1 MSEHEIILPK
11 PVYHSKRDLLRK
23 MPYIKTEKNYNISEI
38 SKNTNLLPLKKK
50 YANLSKKNL
59 TYQNFLEYNYD
70 LNNITENKI
79 RMPDHLKI
87 KKKYELLIDS
97 DYSSFTSKNSNKNN
111 KKISNFLITGLN
123 TPNNKYKKY
132 NQIYPGKQNSFENSE
147 IKTKASSNKHTKSF
161 VINYNYSNKKNYF
174 FSSSLS
180 KSFIH
185 FHGRI
190 DQFTKNE
197 NKDEGLKAFIQKS
210 RIILKEKI
218 IQKELESKLNYQSDI
233 YVEKINDL
241 NKKDFT
247 FRRNYYLLNIYDDIY
262 VHYLRYLKQQLAEES
277 IKYNKSK
284 KQKIMLENEVTNILK
299 KIEKNK
305 AISKS
310 AKINNEKEKTNYLL
324 SNEVVIG
331 SDKKF
336 YQNGKQTE
344 QDDLSLFTKLSIS
357 KLNDENKR
365 LGYMGSENALL
376 SKKNTYNRKLIEK
389 FLDTLL
395 RPNDWFD
402 KKVMAELAQKLPFKL
417 EEILYLIDEVTKIAE
432 KENSLI
438 KIRSPCKI
446 FGNIYGVYTDLMRYF
461 ESYGNPSDNIQNGD
475 INVMQY
481 IFLGDFCDRGN
492 QSLEVILLLFAL
504 KVKYPDFIYLIRGHH
519 EDKAINEFYGLGK
532 ECTEKLK
539 EDIKNE
545 ESVFNKINQVFD
557 LLPFGVLVDNT
568 ILCIHGGIGA
578 SIKSLDDISNIPRP
592 TKIYQN
598 PESYAQMN
606 ILDLLYSEYDN
617 EEDDESY
624 SVNTLRDKNQKGFI
638 VNYGKKRLDE
648 FMQGNNINLIIAA
661 HKFVKEGFC
670 TYCDDKLLNL
680 FSCTNYMDKNNNVG
694 AMIIIG
700 KKAKNKNANIMP
712 KLLGVNE
719 NKNKNSQFR
728 KDKSP
733 SPLKIK

>member
-233 YVEKINDL
+233 HVEKINDL
-241 NKKDFT
+241 NKKDLT

-262 VHYLRYLKQQLAEES
+262 VHYLRYLKQKLAEES

-305 AISKS
+305 NKLTYFRSIEKFFKYTKEGLQSLSEKENPKEI
-310 AKINNEKEKTNYLL
+310 KINNKKPKQAVEEKQLKEYKQNFNKLVGMKLLSLRNRKTPESNDNKKLNSFSRYNSFKNSIKKPEPILVLNNLNDDNTERNNIKRNKAMSIKRKSVKKASVSVFKGQYDYIFTNYENKILQNLEITDNQRKKIWEEKKNLEEAKNISNQEKNYIDEIIIQKENILYNLKKDNKLL
-324 SNEVVIG
+324 
-331 SDKKF
+331 
-336 YQNGKQTE
+336 KQ
-344 QDDLSLFTKLSIS
+344 
-357 KLNDENKR
+357 KLNS
-365 LGYMGSENALL
+365 YSETTYQKELSQNILEQKIL
-376 SKKNTYNRKLIEK
+376 FMISNIEPKLNIPEIVKIKNLYSMLKLNPQDFLERFRTTKIMFLIKIIELIIFYLISKKNE
-389 FLDTLL
+389 
-395 RPNDWFD
+395 
-402 KKVMAELAQKLPFKL
+402 
-417 EEILYLIDEVTKIAE
+417 YLSE
-432 KENSLI
+432 
-438 KIRSPCKI
+438 P
-446 FGNIYGVYTDLMRYF
+446 
-461 ESYGNPSDNIQNGD
+461 
-475 INVMQY
+475 
-481 IFLGDFCDRGN
+481 
-492 QSLEVILLLFAL
+492 
-504 KVKYPDFIYLIRGHH
+504 
-519 EDKAINEFYGLGK
+519 
-532 ECTEKLK
+532 KLK
-539 EDIKNE
+539 ETLKDFLYALENEKKIRMNNLNKKMIKE
-545 ESVFNKINQVFD
+545 QMEKRKIKAYDKATRVRFLAYRKFD
-557 LLPFGVLVDNT
+557 LNNFKIKKN
-568 ILCIHGGIGA
+568 
-578 SIKSLDDISNIPRP
+578 KSL
-592 TKIYQN
+592 
-598 PESYAQMN
+598 
-606 ILDLLYSEYDN
+606 
-617 EEDDESY
+617 
-624 SVNTLRDKNQKGFI
+624 
-638 VNYGKKRLDE
+638 
-648 FMQGNNINLIIAA
+648 
-661 HKFVKEGFC
+661 
-670 TYCDDKLLNL
+670 
-680 FSCTNYMDKNNNVG
+680 
-694 AMIIIG
+694 
-700 KKAKNKNANIMP
+700 
-712 KLLGVNE
+712 
-719 NKNKNSQFR
+719 
-728 KDKSP
+728 KDKYKSKTMNDNQYDEWI
-733 SPLKIK
+733 LYN

>member
-161 VINYNYSNKKNYF
+161 VINYNYSNKKDYF

-305 AISKS
+305 NKLTYFRSIEKFFKYTKEGLQSLSEKENPKEI
-310 AKINNEKEKTNYLL
+310 KINNKKPKQAVEEKQLKEYKQNFNKLVGMKLLSLRNRKTPESNDNKKLNSFSRYNSFKNSIKKPEPILVLNNLNDDNTERNNIKRNKAMSVKRKSVKKASVSVFKRQYDYIFTNYENKILQNLEITDNQRKKIWEEKKNLEEAKNISNQEKNYIDEIIIQKENILYNLKKDNKLL
-324 SNEVVIG
+324 
-331 SDKKF
+331 
-336 YQNGKQTE
+336 KQ
-344 QDDLSLFTKLSIS
+344 
-357 KLNDENKR
+357 KLNS
-365 LGYMGSENALL
+365 YSETTYQKELSQNILEQKIL
-376 SKKNTYNRKLIEK
+376 FMISNIEPKLNIPEIVKIKNLYSMLKLNPQDFLERFRTTKIMFLIKIIELIIFYLISKKNE
-389 FLDTLL
+389 
-395 RPNDWFD
+395 
-402 KKVMAELAQKLPFKL
+402 
-417 EEILYLIDEVTKIAE
+417 YLSE
-432 KENSLI
+432 
-438 KIRSPCKI
+438 P
-446 FGNIYGVYTDLMRYF
+446 
-461 ESYGNPSDNIQNGD
+461 
-475 INVMQY
+475 
-481 IFLGDFCDRGN
+481 
-492 QSLEVILLLFAL
+492 
-504 KVKYPDFIYLIRGHH
+504 
-519 EDKAINEFYGLGK
+519 
-532 ECTEKLK
+532 KLK
-539 EDIKNE
+539 ETFKDFLYALENEKKIRMNNLNKKMIKE
-545 ESVFNKINQVFD
+545 QMEKRKIKAYDKATRVRFLAYRKFD
-557 LLPFGVLVDNT
+557 LNNFKIKKN
-568 ILCIHGGIGA
+568 
-578 SIKSLDDISNIPRP
+578 KSL
-592 TKIYQN
+592 
-598 PESYAQMN
+598 
-606 ILDLLYSEYDN
+606 
-617 EEDDESY
+617 
-624 SVNTLRDKNQKGFI
+624 
-638 VNYGKKRLDE
+638 
-648 FMQGNNINLIIAA
+648 
-661 HKFVKEGFC
+661 
-670 TYCDDKLLNL
+670 
-680 FSCTNYMDKNNNVG
+680 
-694 AMIIIG
+694 
-700 KKAKNKNANIMP
+700 
-712 KLLGVNE
+712 
-719 NKNKNSQFR
+719 
-728 KDKSP
+728 KDKYKSKTMNDNQYDEWI
-733 SPLKIK
+733 LYN

>member
-161 VINYNYSNKKNYF
+161 VINYNYSNKKDYF

-305 AISKS
+305 NKLTYFRSIEKFFKYTKEGLQSLSEKENPKEI
-310 AKINNEKEKTNYLL
+310 KINNKKPKQAVEEKQLKEYKQNFNKLVGMKLLSLRNRKTPESNDNKKLNSFSRYNSFKNSIKKPEPILVLNNLNDDNTERNNIKRNKAMPVKRKSVKKASVSVFKRQYDYIFTNYENKILQNLEITDNQRKKIREEKKNLEEAKNISNQEKNYIDEIIIQKENILYNLKKDNKLL
-324 SNEVVIG
+324 
-331 SDKKF
+331 
-336 YQNGKQTE
+336 KQ
-344 QDDLSLFTKLSIS
+344 
-357 KLNDENKR
+357 KLNS
-365 LGYMGSENALL
+365 YSETTYQKELSQNILEQKIL
-376 SKKNTYNRKLIEK
+376 FMISNIEPKLNIPEIVKIKNLYSMLKLNPQDFLERFRTTKIMFLIKIIELIIFYLISKKNE
-389 FLDTLL
+389 
-395 RPNDWFD
+395 
-402 KKVMAELAQKLPFKL
+402 
-417 EEILYLIDEVTKIAE
+417 YLSE
-432 KENSLI
+432 
-438 KIRSPCKI
+438 P
-446 FGNIYGVYTDLMRYF
+446 
-461 ESYGNPSDNIQNGD
+461 
-475 INVMQY
+475 
-481 IFLGDFCDRGN
+481 
-492 QSLEVILLLFAL
+492 
-504 KVKYPDFIYLIRGHH
+504 
-519 EDKAINEFYGLGK
+519 
-532 ECTEKLK
+532 KLK
-539 EDIKNE
+539 ETLKDFLYALENEKKIRMNNLNKKMIKE
-545 ESVFNKINQVFD
+545 QMEKRKIKAYDKATRVRFLAYRKFD
-557 LLPFGVLVDNT
+557 LNNFKIKKN
-568 ILCIHGGIGA
+568 
-578 SIKSLDDISNIPRP
+578 KSL
-592 TKIYQN
+592 
-598 PESYAQMN
+598 
-606 ILDLLYSEYDN
+606 
-617 EEDDESY
+617 
-624 SVNTLRDKNQKGFI
+624 
-638 VNYGKKRLDE
+638 
-648 FMQGNNINLIIAA
+648 
-661 HKFVKEGFC
+661 
-670 TYCDDKLLNL
+670 
-680 FSCTNYMDKNNNVG
+680 
-694 AMIIIG
+694 
-700 KKAKNKNANIMP
+700 
-712 KLLGVNE
+712 
-719 NKNKNSQFR
+719 
-728 KDKSP
+728 KDKYKSKTMNDNQYDEWI
-733 SPLKIK
+733 LYN

>member
-161 VINYNYSNKKNYF
+161 VINYNYSNKKDYF

-241 NKKDFT
+241 NKKNFT

-262 VHYLRYLKQQLAEES
+262 VHYLRYLKQKLAEES

-284 KQKIMLENEVTNILK
+284 KQKIMLENEVTSILK

-305 AISKS
+305 NKLTYFRSIEKFFKYTKEGLQSLSEKENQKEL
-310 AKINNEKEKTNYLL
+310 KINNKKPKQAVEEKQLKENQKNFNKLVGMKLLSLRNRKTPESNDNKKLNSFSRYNSFKNSIKKPEPILVLNNLNDDNTERNNIKRNKAMSVKRKSVKKASVSVFKRQYDYIFTNYENKILQNLEITDNQRKKIWEEKKNLEEAKNISNQEKNYIDEIIIQKENILYNLKKDNKLL
-324 SNEVVIG
+324 
-331 SDKKF
+331 
-336 YQNGKQTE
+336 KQ
-344 QDDLSLFTKLSIS
+344 
-357 KLNDENKR
+357 KLNS
-365 LGYMGSENALL
+365 YSETTYQKELSQNILEQKIL
-376 SKKNTYNRKLIEK
+376 FMISNIEPKLNIPEIVKIKNLYSMLKLNPQDFLERFRTTKIMFLIKIIELIIFYLISKKNE
-389 FLDTLL
+389 
-395 RPNDWFD
+395 
-402 KKVMAELAQKLPFKL
+402 
-417 EEILYLIDEVTKIAE
+417 YLSE
-432 KENSLI
+432 
-438 KIRSPCKI
+438 P
-446 FGNIYGVYTDLMRYF
+446 
-461 ESYGNPSDNIQNGD
+461 
-475 INVMQY
+475 
-481 IFLGDFCDRGN
+481 
-492 QSLEVILLLFAL
+492 
-504 KVKYPDFIYLIRGHH
+504 
-519 EDKAINEFYGLGK
+519 
-532 ECTEKLK
+532 KLK
-539 EDIKNE
+539 ETLKDFLYALENEKKIRMNNLNKKMIKE
-545 ESVFNKINQVFD
+545 QMAKRKIKAYDKATRVRFLAYRKFD
-557 LLPFGVLVDNT
+557 LNNFKIKKN
-568 ILCIHGGIGA
+568 
-578 SIKSLDDISNIPRP
+578 KSL
-592 TKIYQN
+592 
-598 PESYAQMN
+598 
-606 ILDLLYSEYDN
+606 
-617 EEDDESY
+617 
-624 SVNTLRDKNQKGFI
+624 
-638 VNYGKKRLDE
+638 
-648 FMQGNNINLIIAA
+648 
-661 HKFVKEGFC
+661 
-670 TYCDDKLLNL
+670 
-680 FSCTNYMDKNNNVG
+680 
-694 AMIIIG
+694 
-700 KKAKNKNANIMP
+700 
-712 KLLGVNE
+712 
-719 NKNKNSQFR
+719 
-728 KDKSP
+728 KDKYKSKTMNDNQYDEWI
-733 SPLKIK
+733 LYN

>member
-161 VINYNYSNKKNYF
+161 VINYNYSNKKDYF

-284 KQKIMLENEVTNILK
+284 KQKIILENEVTNILK

-305 AISKS
+305 NKLTYFRSIEKFFKYTKEGLQSLSEKENPKEI
-310 AKINNEKEKTNYLL
+310 KINNKKPKQAVEEKQLKEYKQNFNKLVGMKLLSLRNRKTPESNDNKKLNSFSRYNSFKNSIKKPEPILVLNNLNDDNTERNNIKRNKAMSVKRKSVKKASVSVFKRQYDYIFTNYENKILQNLEITDNQRKKIWEEKKNLEEAKNISNQEKNYIEEIIIQKENILYNLKKDNKLL
-324 SNEVVIG
+324 
-331 SDKKF
+331 
-336 YQNGKQTE
+336 KQ
-344 QDDLSLFTKLSIS
+344 
-357 KLNDENKR
+357 KLNS
-365 LGYMGSENALL
+365 YSETTYQKELSQNILEQKIL
-376 SKKNTYNRKLIEK
+376 FMISNIEPKLNIPEIVKIKNLYSMLKLNPQDFLERFRTTKIMFLIKIIELIIFYLISKKNE
-389 FLDTLL
+389 
-395 RPNDWFD
+395 
-402 KKVMAELAQKLPFKL
+402 
-417 EEILYLIDEVTKIAE
+417 YLSE
-432 KENSLI
+432 
-438 KIRSPCKI
+438 P
-446 FGNIYGVYTDLMRYF
+446 
-461 ESYGNPSDNIQNGD
+461 
-475 INVMQY
+475 
-481 IFLGDFCDRGN
+481 
-492 QSLEVILLLFAL
+492 
-504 KVKYPDFIYLIRGHH
+504 
-519 EDKAINEFYGLGK
+519 
-532 ECTEKLK
+532 KLK
-539 EDIKNE
+539 ETLKDFLYALENEKKIRMNNLNKKMIKE
-545 ESVFNKINQVFD
+545 QMEKRKIKAYDKATRVRFLAYRKFD
-557 LLPFGVLVDNT
+557 LNNFKIKKN
-568 ILCIHGGIGA
+568 
-578 SIKSLDDISNIPRP
+578 KSL
-592 TKIYQN
+592 
-598 PESYAQMN
+598 
-606 ILDLLYSEYDN
+606 
-617 EEDDESY
+617 
-624 SVNTLRDKNQKGFI
+624 
-638 VNYGKKRLDE
+638 
-648 FMQGNNINLIIAA
+648 
-661 HKFVKEGFC
+661 
-670 TYCDDKLLNL
+670 
-680 FSCTNYMDKNNNVG
+680 
-694 AMIIIG
+694 
-700 KKAKNKNANIMP
+700 
-712 KLLGVNE
+712 
-719 NKNKNSQFR
+719 
-728 KDKSP
+728 KDKYKSKTMNDNQYDEWI
-733 SPLKIK
+733 LYN

>member
-161 VINYNYSNKKNYF
+161 VINYNYSNKKDYF

-305 AISKS
+305 NKLTYFRSIEKFFKYTKEGLQSLSEKENPKEI
-310 AKINNEKEKTNYLL
+310 KINNKKPKQAVEEKQLKEYKQNFNKLVGMKLLSLRNRKTPESNDNKKLNSFSRYNSFKNSIKKPEPILVLNNLNDDNTERNNIKRNKAMSVKRKSVKKASVSVFKRQYDYIFTNYENKILQNLEITDNQRKKIWEEKKNLEEAKNISNQEKNYIDEIIIQKENILYNLKKDNKLL
-324 SNEVVIG
+324 
-331 SDKKF
+331 
-336 YQNGKQTE
+336 KQ
-344 QDDLSLFTKLSIS
+344 
-357 KLNDENKR
+357 KLNS
-365 LGYMGSENALL
+365 YSETTYQKELSQNILEQKIL
-376 SKKNTYNRKLIEK
+376 FMISNIEPKLNIPEIVKIKNLYSMLKLNPQDFLERFRTTKIMFLIKIIELIIFYLISKKNE
-389 FLDTLL
+389 
-395 RPNDWFD
+395 
-402 KKVMAELAQKLPFKL
+402 
-417 EEILYLIDEVTKIAE
+417 YLSE
-432 KENSLI
+432 
-438 KIRSPCKI
+438 P
-446 FGNIYGVYTDLMRYF
+446 
-461 ESYGNPSDNIQNGD
+461 
-475 INVMQY
+475 
-481 IFLGDFCDRGN
+481 
-492 QSLEVILLLFAL
+492 
-504 KVKYPDFIYLIRGHH
+504 
-519 EDKAINEFYGLGK
+519 
-532 ECTEKLK
+532 KLK
-539 EDIKNE
+539 ETLKDFLYALENEKKIRMNNLNKKMIKE
-545 ESVFNKINQVFD
+545 QMEKRKIKAYDKATRVRFLAYRKFD
-557 LLPFGVLVDNT
+557 LNNFKIKKN
-568 ILCIHGGIGA
+568 
-578 SIKSLDDISNIPRP
+578 KSL
-592 TKIYQN
+592 
-598 PESYAQMN
+598 
-606 ILDLLYSEYDN
+606 
-617 EEDDESY
+617 
-624 SVNTLRDKNQKGFI
+624 
-638 VNYGKKRLDE
+638 
-648 FMQGNNINLIIAA
+648 
-661 HKFVKEGFC
+661 
-670 TYCDDKLLNL
+670 
-680 FSCTNYMDKNNNVG
+680 
-694 AMIIIG
+694 
-700 KKAKNKNANIMP
+700 
-712 KLLGVNE
+712 
-719 NKNKNSQFR
+719 
-728 KDKSP
+728 KDKYKSKTMNDNQYDEWI
-733 SPLKIK
+733 LYN

>member
-161 VINYNYSNKKNYF
+161 VINYNYSNKKDYF

-262 VHYLRYLKQQLAEES
+262 VHYLRYLKQKLAEES

-284 KQKIMLENEVTNILK
+284 KQKIMLENEVTSILK

-305 AISKS
+305 NKLTYFRSIEKFFKYTKEGLQSLSEKENPKEI
-310 AKINNEKEKTNYLL
+310 KINNKKPKQAVEEKQLKENQKNFNKLVGMKLLSLRNKKTPESNDNKKLNSFSRYNSFKNSIKKPEPILVLNNLNDDNTERNNIKRNKAMSVKRKSVKKASVSVFKRQYDYIFTNYENKILQNLEITDNQRKKIWEEKKNLEEAKNISNQEKNYIDEIIIQKENILYNLKKDNKLL
-324 SNEVVIG
+324 
-331 SDKKF
+331 
-336 YQNGKQTE
+336 KQ
-344 QDDLSLFTKLSIS
+344 
-357 KLNDENKR
+357 KLNS
-365 LGYMGSENALL
+365 YSETTYQKELSQNILEQKIL
-376 SKKNTYNRKLIEK
+376 FMISNIEPKLNIPEIVKIKNLYSMLKLNPQDFLERFRTTKIMFLIKIIELIIFYLISKKNE
-389 FLDTLL
+389 
-395 RPNDWFD
+395 
-402 KKVMAELAQKLPFKL
+402 
-417 EEILYLIDEVTKIAE
+417 YLSE
-432 KENSLI
+432 
-438 KIRSPCKI
+438 P
-446 FGNIYGVYTDLMRYF
+446 
-461 ESYGNPSDNIQNGD
+461 
-475 INVMQY
+475 
-481 IFLGDFCDRGN
+481 
-492 QSLEVILLLFAL
+492 
-504 KVKYPDFIYLIRGHH
+504 
-519 EDKAINEFYGLGK
+519 
-532 ECTEKLK
+532 KLK
-539 EDIKNE
+539 ETFKDFLYALENEKKIRMNNLNKKMIKE
-545 ESVFNKINQVFD
+545 QMAKRKIKAYDKATRVRFLAYRKFD
-557 LLPFGVLVDNT
+557 LNNFKIKKN
-568 ILCIHGGIGA
+568 
-578 SIKSLDDISNIPRP
+578 KSL
-592 TKIYQN
+592 
-598 PESYAQMN
+598 
-606 ILDLLYSEYDN
+606 
-617 EEDDESY
+617 
-624 SVNTLRDKNQKGFI
+624 
-638 VNYGKKRLDE
+638 
-648 FMQGNNINLIIAA
+648 
-661 HKFVKEGFC
+661 
-670 TYCDDKLLNL
+670 
-680 FSCTNYMDKNNNVG
+680 
-694 AMIIIG
+694 
-700 KKAKNKNANIMP
+700 
-712 KLLGVNE
+712 
-719 NKNKNSQFR
+719 
-728 KDKSP
+728 KDKYKSKTMNDNQYDEWI
-733 SPLKIK
+733 LYN

>member
-161 VINYNYSNKKNYF
+161 VINYNYSNKKDYF

-262 VHYLRYLKQQLAEES
+262 VHYLRYLKQKLAEES

-284 KQKIMLENEVTNILK
+284 KQKIMLENEVTSILK

-305 AISKS
+305 NKLTYFRSIEKFFKYTKEGLQSLSEKENQKEL
-310 AKINNEKEKTNYLL
+310 KINNKKPKQAVEEKQLKENQKNFNKLVGMKLLSLRNKKTPESNDNKKLNSFSRYNSFKNSIKKPEPILVLNNLNDDNTERNNIKRNKAMSVKRKSVKKASVSVFKRQYDYIFTNYENKILQNLEITDNQRKKIWEEKKNLEEAKNISNQEKNYIDEIIIQKENILYNLKKDNKLL
-324 SNEVVIG
+324 
-331 SDKKF
+331 
-336 YQNGKQTE
+336 KQ
-344 QDDLSLFTKLSIS
+344 
-357 KLNDENKR
+357 KLNS
-365 LGYMGSENALL
+365 YSETTYQKELSQNILEQKIL
-376 SKKNTYNRKLIEK
+376 FMISNIEPKLNIPEIVKIKNLYSMLKLNPQDFLERFRTTKIMFLIKIIELIIFYLISKKNE
-389 FLDTLL
+389 
-395 RPNDWFD
+395 
-402 KKVMAELAQKLPFKL
+402 
-417 EEILYLIDEVTKIAE
+417 YLSE
-432 KENSLI
+432 
-438 KIRSPCKI
+438 P
-446 FGNIYGVYTDLMRYF
+446 
-461 ESYGNPSDNIQNGD
+461 
-475 INVMQY
+475 
-481 IFLGDFCDRGN
+481 
-492 QSLEVILLLFAL
+492 
-504 KVKYPDFIYLIRGHH
+504 
-519 EDKAINEFYGLGK
+519 
-532 ECTEKLK
+532 KLK
-539 EDIKNE
+539 ETLKDFLYALENEKKIRMNNLNKKMIKE
-545 ESVFNKINQVFD
+545 QMAKRKIKAYDKATRVRFLAYRKFD
-557 LLPFGVLVDNT
+557 LNNFKIKKN
-568 ILCIHGGIGA
+568 
-578 SIKSLDDISNIPRP
+578 KSL
-592 TKIYQN
+592 
-598 PESYAQMN
+598 
-606 ILDLLYSEYDN
+606 
-617 EEDDESY
+617 
-624 SVNTLRDKNQKGFI
+624 
-638 VNYGKKRLDE
+638 
-648 FMQGNNINLIIAA
+648 
-661 HKFVKEGFC
+661 
-670 TYCDDKLLNL
+670 
-680 FSCTNYMDKNNNVG
+680 
-694 AMIIIG
+694 
-700 KKAKNKNANIMP
+700 
-712 KLLGVNE
+712 
-719 NKNKNSQFR
+719 
-728 KDKSP
+728 KDKYKSKTMNDNQYDEWI
-733 SPLKIK
+733 LYN

>member
-161 VINYNYSNKKNYF
+161 VINYNYSNKKDYF

-305 AISKS
+305 NKLTYFRSIEKFFKYTKEGLQSLSEKENPKEI
-310 AKINNEKEKTNYLL
+310 KINNKKPKQAVEEKQLKEYKQNFNKLVGMKLLSLRNRKTPESNDNKKLNSFSRYNSFKNSIKKPEPILVLNNLNDDNTERNNIKRNKAMSVKRKSVKKASVSVFKRQYDYIFTNYENKILQNLEITDNQRKKKREEKKNLEEAKNISNQEKNYIDEIIIQKENILYNLKKDNKLL
-324 SNEVVIG
+324 
-331 SDKKF
+331 
-336 YQNGKQTE
+336 KQ
-344 QDDLSLFTKLSIS
+344 
-357 KLNDENKR
+357 KLNS
-365 LGYMGSENALL
+365 YSETTYQKELSQNILEQKIL
-376 SKKNTYNRKLIEK
+376 SMISNIEPKLNIPEIVKIKNLYSMLKLNPQDFLERFRTTKIMFLIKIIELIIFYLISKKNE
-389 FLDTLL
+389 
-395 RPNDWFD
+395 
-402 KKVMAELAQKLPFKL
+402 
-417 EEILYLIDEVTKIAE
+417 YLSE
-432 KENSLI
+432 
-438 KIRSPCKI
+438 P
-446 FGNIYGVYTDLMRYF
+446 
-461 ESYGNPSDNIQNGD
+461 
-475 INVMQY
+475 
-481 IFLGDFCDRGN
+481 
-492 QSLEVILLLFAL
+492 
-504 KVKYPDFIYLIRGHH
+504 
-519 EDKAINEFYGLGK
+519 
-532 ECTEKLK
+532 KLK
-539 EDIKNE
+539 ETLKDFLYALENEKKIRMNNLNKKMIKE
-545 ESVFNKINQVFD
+545 QMEKRKIKAYDKATRVRFLAYRKFD
-557 LLPFGVLVDNT
+557 LNNFKIKKN
-568 ILCIHGGIGA
+568 
-578 SIKSLDDISNIPRP
+578 KSL
-592 TKIYQN
+592 
-598 PESYAQMN
+598 
-606 ILDLLYSEYDN
+606 
-617 EEDDESY
+617 
-624 SVNTLRDKNQKGFI
+624 
-638 VNYGKKRLDE
+638 
-648 FMQGNNINLIIAA
+648 
-661 HKFVKEGFC
+661 
-670 TYCDDKLLNL
+670 
-680 FSCTNYMDKNNNVG
+680 
-694 AMIIIG
+694 
-700 KKAKNKNANIMP
+700 
-712 KLLGVNE
+712 
-719 NKNKNSQFR
+719 
-728 KDKSP
+728 KDKYKSETMNDNQYDEWI
-733 SPLKIK
+733 LYN

>member
-161 VINYNYSNKKNYF
+161 VINYNYSNKKDYF

-197 NKDEGLKAFIQKS
+197 NKDEGLKAFNQKS

-284 KQKIMLENEVTNILK
+284 KQKIMLENEVTSILK

-305 AISKS
+305 NKLTYFRSIEKFFKYTKEGLQSLSEKENQKEL
-310 AKINNEKEKTNYLL
+310 KINNKKPKQAVEEKQLKENQQNFNKLVGMKLLSLRNKKTPESNDNKKLNSFSRYNSFKNSIKKPEPILILNNLNDDKKERNNIKRNKAMSVKRKSVKKASVSVFKRQYDYIFTNYENKILQNLEITDNQRKKIWEEKKNLEEAKNISNQEKNYIDEIIIQKENILYNLKKDNKLL
-324 SNEVVIG
+324 
-331 SDKKF
+331 
-336 YQNGKQTE
+336 KQ
-344 QDDLSLFTKLSIS
+344 
-357 KLNDENKR
+357 KLNS
-365 LGYMGSENALL
+365 YSETTYQKELSQNILEQKIL
-376 SKKNTYNRKLIEK
+376 FMISNIEPKLNIPEIVKIKNLYSMLKLNPQDFLERFRTTKIMFLIKIIELIIFYLISKKNE
-389 FLDTLL
+389 
-395 RPNDWFD
+395 
-402 KKVMAELAQKLPFKL
+402 
-417 EEILYLIDEVTKIAE
+417 YLSE
-432 KENSLI
+432 
-438 KIRSPCKI
+438 P
-446 FGNIYGVYTDLMRYF
+446 
-461 ESYGNPSDNIQNGD
+461 
-475 INVMQY
+475 
-481 IFLGDFCDRGN
+481 
-492 QSLEVILLLFAL
+492 
-504 KVKYPDFIYLIRGHH
+504 
-519 EDKAINEFYGLGK
+519 
-532 ECTEKLK
+532 KLK
-539 EDIKNE
+539 ETLKDFLYALENEKKIRMNNLNKKMIKE
-545 ESVFNKINQVFD
+545 QMEKRKIKAYDKATRVRFLAYRKFD
-557 LLPFGVLVDNT
+557 LNNFKIKKN
-568 ILCIHGGIGA
+568 
-578 SIKSLDDISNIPRP
+578 KSL
-592 TKIYQN
+592 
-598 PESYAQMN
+598 
-606 ILDLLYSEYDN
+606 
-617 EEDDESY
+617 
-624 SVNTLRDKNQKGFI
+624 
-638 VNYGKKRLDE
+638 
-648 FMQGNNINLIIAA
+648 
-661 HKFVKEGFC
+661 
-670 TYCDDKLLNL
+670 
-680 FSCTNYMDKNNNVG
+680 
-694 AMIIIG
+694 
-700 KKAKNKNANIMP
+700 
-712 KLLGVNE
+712 
-719 NKNKNSQFR
+719 
-728 KDKSP
+728 KDKYKSKTMNDNQYDEWI
-733 SPLKIK
+733 LYN

>member
-305 AISKS
+305 NKLTYFRSIEKFFKYTKEGLQSLSEKENPKEI
-310 AKINNEKEKTNYLL
+310 KINNKKPKQAVEEKQLKEYKQNFNKLVGMKLLSLRNRKTPESNDNKKLNSFSRYNSFKNSIKKPEPILVLNNLNDDNTERNNIKRNKAMSVKRKSVKKASVSVFKRQYDYIFTNYENKILQNLEITDNQRKKIWEEKKNLEEAKNISNQEKNYIDEIIIQKENILYNLKKDNKLL
-324 SNEVVIG
+324 
-331 SDKKF
+331 
-336 YQNGKQTE
+336 KQ
-344 QDDLSLFTKLSIS
+344 
-357 KLNDENKR
+357 KLNS
-365 LGYMGSENALL
+365 YSETTYQKELSQNILEQKIL
-376 SKKNTYNRKLIEK
+376 FMISNIEPKLNIPEIVKIKNLYSMLKLNPQDFLERFRTTKIMFLIKIIELIIFYLISKKNE
-389 FLDTLL
+389 
-395 RPNDWFD
+395 
-402 KKVMAELAQKLPFKL
+402 
-417 EEILYLIDEVTKIAE
+417 YLSE
-432 KENSLI
+432 
-438 KIRSPCKI
+438 P
-446 FGNIYGVYTDLMRYF
+446 
-461 ESYGNPSDNIQNGD
+461 
-475 INVMQY
+475 
-481 IFLGDFCDRGN
+481 
-492 QSLEVILLLFAL
+492 
-504 KVKYPDFIYLIRGHH
+504 
-519 EDKAINEFYGLGK
+519 
-532 ECTEKLK
+532 KLK
-539 EDIKNE
+539 ETLKDFLYALENEKKIRMNNLNKKMIKE
-545 ESVFNKINQVFD
+545 QMEKRKIKAYDKATRVRFLAYRKFD
-557 LLPFGVLVDNT
+557 LNNFKIKKN
-568 ILCIHGGIGA
+568 
-578 SIKSLDDISNIPRP
+578 KSL
-592 TKIYQN
+592 
-598 PESYAQMN
+598 
-606 ILDLLYSEYDN
+606 
-617 EEDDESY
+617 
-624 SVNTLRDKNQKGFI
+624 
-638 VNYGKKRLDE
+638 
-648 FMQGNNINLIIAA
+648 
-661 HKFVKEGFC
+661 
-670 TYCDDKLLNL
+670 
-680 FSCTNYMDKNNNVG
+680 
-694 AMIIIG
+694 
-700 KKAKNKNANIMP
+700 
-712 KLLGVNE
+712 
-719 NKNKNSQFR
+719 
-728 KDKSP
+728 KDKYKSKTMNDNQYDEWI
-733 SPLKIK
+733 LYN

>member
-161 VINYNYSNKKNYF
+161 VINYNYSNKKDYF

-262 VHYLRYLKQQLAEES
+262 VHYLRYLKQKLAEES

-284 KQKIMLENEVTNILK
+284 KQKIMLENEVTSILK

-305 AISKS
+305 NKLTYFRSIEKFFKYTKEGLQSLSEKENQKEL
-310 AKINNEKEKTNYLL
+310 KINNKKPKQAVEEKQLKENQQNFNKLVGMKLLSLRNKKTPESNDNKKLNSFSRYNSFKNSIKKPEPILVLNNLNDDNTERNNIKRNKAMSVKRKSVKKASVSVFKRQYDYIFTNYENKILQNLEITDNQRKKIWEEKKNLEEAKNISNQEKNYIDEIIIQKENILYNLKKDNKLL
-324 SNEVVIG
+324 
-331 SDKKF
+331 
-336 YQNGKQTE
+336 KQ
-344 QDDLSLFTKLSIS
+344 
-357 KLNDENKR
+357 KLNS
-365 LGYMGSENALL
+365 YSETTYQKELSQNILEQKIL
-376 SKKNTYNRKLIEK
+376 FMISNIEPKLNIPEIVKIKNLYSMLKLNPQDFLERFRTTKIMFLIKIIELIIFYLISKKNEYLSEPTLKETLKDFLYALENEKKIRMNNLNKKMIKEQMEKRKIKAYDKATRVRFLAYRK
-389 FLDTLL
+389 FDLNNFKIKKNKSLKDKYKSKTM
-395 RPNDWFD
+395 NDNQYDEW
-402 KKVMAELAQKLPFKL
+402 
-417 EEILYLIDEVTKIAE
+417 ILY
-432 KENSLI
+432 N
-438 KIRSPCKI
+438 
-446 FGNIYGVYTDLMRYF
+446 
-461 ESYGNPSDNIQNGD
+461 
-475 INVMQY
+475 
-481 IFLGDFCDRGN
+481 
-492 QSLEVILLLFAL
+492 
-504 KVKYPDFIYLIRGHH
+504 
-519 EDKAINEFYGLGK
+519 
-532 ECTEKLK
+532 
-539 EDIKNE
+539 
-545 ESVFNKINQVFD
+545 
-557 LLPFGVLVDNT
+557 
-568 ILCIHGGIGA
+568 
-578 SIKSLDDISNIPRP
+578 
-592 TKIYQN
+592 
-598 PESYAQMN
+598 
-606 ILDLLYSEYDN
+606 
-617 EEDDESY
+617 
-624 SVNTLRDKNQKGFI
+624 
-638 VNYGKKRLDE
+638 
-648 FMQGNNINLIIAA
+648 
-661 HKFVKEGFC
+661 
-670 TYCDDKLLNL
+670 
-680 FSCTNYMDKNNNVG
+680 
-694 AMIIIG
+694 
-700 KKAKNKNANIMP
+700 
-712 KLLGVNE
+712 
-719 NKNKNSQFR
+719 
-728 KDKSP
+728 
-733 SPLKIK
+733 

>member
-87 KKKYELLIDS
+87 KKK
-97 DYSSFTSKNSNKNN
+97 
-111 KKISNFLITGLN
+111 ISNFLITGLN

-161 VINYNYSNKKNYF
+161 VINYNYSNKKDYF

-305 AISKS
+305 NKLTYFRSIEKFFKYTKEGLQSLSEKENPKEI
-310 AKINNEKEKTNYLL
+310 KINNKKPKQAVEEKQLKEYKQNFNKLVGMKLLSLRIRKTPESNDNKKLNSFSRYNSFKNSIKKPEPILILNNLNDDKTERNNIKRNKAMSIKRKSVKKASVSVFKRQYDYIFTNYENKILQNLEITDNQRKKIWEEKKNLEEAKNL
-324 SNEVVIG
+324 SNQEKNYI
-331 SDKKF
+331 DEIIIQKENILYNLKKD
-336 YQNGKQTE
+336 NKLLKQ
-344 QDDLSLFTKLSIS
+344 
-357 KLNDENKR
+357 KLNS
-365 LGYMGSENALL
+365 YSETTYQKELSQNILEQKIL
-376 SKKNTYNRKLIEK
+376 FMISNIEPKLNIPEIVKIKNLYSMLKLNPQDFLERFRTTKIMFLIKIIELIIFYLISKKNE
-389 FLDTLL
+389 
-395 RPNDWFD
+395 
-402 KKVMAELAQKLPFKL
+402 
-417 EEILYLIDEVTKIAE
+417 YLSE
-432 KENSLI
+432 
-438 KIRSPCKI
+438 P
-446 FGNIYGVYTDLMRYF
+446 
-461 ESYGNPSDNIQNGD
+461 
-475 INVMQY
+475 
-481 IFLGDFCDRGN
+481 
-492 QSLEVILLLFAL
+492 
-504 KVKYPDFIYLIRGHH
+504 
-519 EDKAINEFYGLGK
+519 
-532 ECTEKLK
+532 KLK
-539 EDIKNE
+539 ETLKDFLYALENEKKIRLNNLNKKMIKE
-545 ESVFNKINQVFD
+545 QMEKRKIKAYDKATRVRFLAYRKFD
-557 LLPFGVLVDNT
+557 LNNFKIKKN
-568 ILCIHGGIGA
+568 
-578 SIKSLDDISNIPRP
+578 KSL
-592 TKIYQN
+592 
-598 PESYAQMN
+598 
-606 ILDLLYSEYDN
+606 
-617 EEDDESY
+617 
-624 SVNTLRDKNQKGFI
+624 
-638 VNYGKKRLDE
+638 
-648 FMQGNNINLIIAA
+648 
-661 HKFVKEGFC
+661 
-670 TYCDDKLLNL
+670 
-680 FSCTNYMDKNNNVG
+680 
-694 AMIIIG
+694 
-700 KKAKNKNANIMP
+700 
-712 KLLGVNE
+712 
-719 NKNKNSQFR
+719 
-728 KDKSP
+728 KDKYKSKTMNDNQYDEWI
-733 SPLKIK
+733 LYN

>member
-161 VINYNYSNKKNYF
+161 VINYNYSNKKDYF

-305 AISKS
+305 NKLTYFRSIEKFFKYTKEGLQSLSEKENPKEI
-310 AKINNEKEKTNYLL
+310 KINNKKPKQAVEEKQLKENQQNFNKLVGMKLLSLRNKKTPESNDNKKLNSFSRYNSFKNSIKKPEPILVLNNLNDDNTERNNIKRNKAMSVKRKSVKKASVSVFKRQYDYIFTNYENKILQNLEITDNQRKKIWEEKKNLEEAKNISNQEKNYIDEIIIQKENILYNLKKDNKLL
-324 SNEVVIG
+324 
-331 SDKKF
+331 
-336 YQNGKQTE
+336 KQ
-344 QDDLSLFTKLSIS
+344 
-357 KLNDENKR
+357 KLNS
-365 LGYMGSENALL
+365 YSETTYQKELSQNILEQKIL
-376 SKKNTYNRKLIEK
+376 FMISNIEPKLNIPEIVKIKNLYSMLKLNPQDFLERFRTTKIMFLIKIIELIVFYLISKKNE
-389 FLDTLL
+389 
-395 RPNDWFD
+395 
-402 KKVMAELAQKLPFKL
+402 
-417 EEILYLIDEVTKIAE
+417 YLSE
-432 KENSLI
+432 
-438 KIRSPCKI
+438 P
-446 FGNIYGVYTDLMRYF
+446 
-461 ESYGNPSDNIQNGD
+461 
-475 INVMQY
+475 
-481 IFLGDFCDRGN
+481 
-492 QSLEVILLLFAL
+492 
-504 KVKYPDFIYLIRGHH
+504 
-519 EDKAINEFYGLGK
+519 
-532 ECTEKLK
+532 KLK
-539 EDIKNE
+539 ETLKDFLYALENEKKIRMNNLNKKMIKE
-545 ESVFNKINQVFD
+545 QMEKRKIKAYDKATRVRFLAYRKFD
-557 LLPFGVLVDNT
+557 LNNFKIKKN
-568 ILCIHGGIGA
+568 
-578 SIKSLDDISNIPRP
+578 KSL
-592 TKIYQN
+592 
-598 PESYAQMN
+598 
-606 ILDLLYSEYDN
+606 
-617 EEDDESY
+617 
-624 SVNTLRDKNQKGFI
+624 
-638 VNYGKKRLDE
+638 
-648 FMQGNNINLIIAA
+648 
-661 HKFVKEGFC
+661 
-670 TYCDDKLLNL
+670 
-680 FSCTNYMDKNNNVG
+680 
-694 AMIIIG
+694 
-700 KKAKNKNANIMP
+700 
-712 KLLGVNE
+712 
-719 NKNKNSQFR
+719 
-728 KDKSP
+728 KDKYKSKTMNDNQYDEWI
-733 SPLKIK
+733 LYN

>member
-161 VINYNYSNKKNYF
+161 VINYNYSNKKDYF

-241 NKKDFT
+241 NKKDLT

-262 VHYLRYLKQQLAEES
+262 VHYLRYLKQKLAEES

-284 KQKIMLENEVTNILK
+284 KQKIMLENEVTSILK

-305 AISKS
+305 NKLTYFRSIEKFFKYTKEGLQSLSEKENPKEI
-310 AKINNEKEKTNYLL
+310 KINNKKPKQAVEEKQLKENQKNFNKLVGMKLLSLRNKKTPESNDNKKLNSFSRYNSFKNSIKKPEPILVLNNLNDDNTERNNIKRNKAMSVKRKSVKKASVSVFKRQYDYIFTNYENKILQNLEITDNQRKKIWEEKKNLEEAKNISNQEKNYIDEIIIQKENILYNLKKDNKLL
-324 SNEVVIG
+324 
-331 SDKKF
+331 
-336 YQNGKQTE
+336 KQ
-344 QDDLSLFTKLSIS
+344 
-357 KLNDENKR
+357 KLNS
-365 LGYMGSENALL
+365 YSETTYQKELSQNILEQKIL
-376 SKKNTYNRKLIEK
+376 FMISNIEPKLNIPEIVKIKNLYSMLKLNPQDFLERFRTTKIMFLIKIIELIIFYLISKKNE
-389 FLDTLL
+389 
-395 RPNDWFD
+395 
-402 KKVMAELAQKLPFKL
+402 
-417 EEILYLIDEVTKIAE
+417 YLSE
-432 KENSLI
+432 
-438 KIRSPCKI
+438 P
-446 FGNIYGVYTDLMRYF
+446 
-461 ESYGNPSDNIQNGD
+461 
-475 INVMQY
+475 
-481 IFLGDFCDRGN
+481 
-492 QSLEVILLLFAL
+492 
-504 KVKYPDFIYLIRGHH
+504 
-519 EDKAINEFYGLGK
+519 
-532 ECTEKLK
+532 KLK
-539 EDIKNE
+539 ETLKDFLYALENEKKIRMNNLNKKMIKE
-545 ESVFNKINQVFD
+545 QMAKRKIKAYDKATRVRFLAYRKFD
-557 LLPFGVLVDNT
+557 LNNFKIKKN
-568 ILCIHGGIGA
+568 
-578 SIKSLDDISNIPRP
+578 KSL
-592 TKIYQN
+592 
-598 PESYAQMN
+598 
-606 ILDLLYSEYDN
+606 
-617 EEDDESY
+617 
-624 SVNTLRDKNQKGFI
+624 
-638 VNYGKKRLDE
+638 
-648 FMQGNNINLIIAA
+648 
-661 HKFVKEGFC
+661 
-670 TYCDDKLLNL
+670 
-680 FSCTNYMDKNNNVG
+680 
-694 AMIIIG
+694 
-700 KKAKNKNANIMP
+700 
-712 KLLGVNE
+712 
-719 NKNKNSQFR
+719 
-728 KDKSP
+728 KDKYKSKTMNDNQYDEWI
-733 SPLKIK
+733 LYN

>member
-161 VINYNYSNKKNYF
+161 VINYNYSNKKDYF

-218 IQKELESKLNYQSDI
+218 IQKELENKLNYQSDI
-233 YVEKINDL
+233 HVEKINDL
-241 NKKDFT
+241 NKKDLT

-262 VHYLRYLKQQLAEES
+262 VHYLRYLKQKLADES

-284 KQKIMLENEVTNILK
+284 KQKIMLENEVTSILK

-305 AISKS
+305 NKLTYFRSIEKFFKYTKEGLQSLSEKENQKEL
-310 AKINNEKEKTNYLL
+310 KINNKKPKQAVEEKQLKENQQNFNKLVGMKLLSLRNKKTPESNDNKKLNSFSRYNSFKNSIKKPEPILILNNLNDDKTERNNIKRNKAMSVKRKSVKKASVSVFKRQYDYIFTNYENKILQNLEITDNQRKKIWEEKKNLEEAKNISNQEKNYIDEIIIQKENILYNLKKDNKLL
-324 SNEVVIG
+324 
-331 SDKKF
+331 
-336 YQNGKQTE
+336 KQ
-344 QDDLSLFTKLSIS
+344 
-357 KLNDENKR
+357 KLNS
-365 LGYMGSENALL
+365 YSETTYQKELSQNILEQKIL
-376 SKKNTYNRKLIEK
+376 FMISNIEPKLNIPEIVKIKNLYSMLKLNPQDFLERFRTTKIMFLIKIIELIIFYLISKKNE
-389 FLDTLL
+389 
-395 RPNDWFD
+395 
-402 KKVMAELAQKLPFKL
+402 
-417 EEILYLIDEVTKIAE
+417 YLSE
-432 KENSLI
+432 
-438 KIRSPCKI
+438 P
-446 FGNIYGVYTDLMRYF
+446 
-461 ESYGNPSDNIQNGD
+461 
-475 INVMQY
+475 
-481 IFLGDFCDRGN
+481 
-492 QSLEVILLLFAL
+492 
-504 KVKYPDFIYLIRGHH
+504 
-519 EDKAINEFYGLGK
+519 
-532 ECTEKLK
+532 KLK
-539 EDIKNE
+539 ETLKDFLYALENEKKIRMNNLNKKMIKE
-545 ESVFNKINQVFD
+545 QMEKRKIKAYDKATRVRFLAYRKFD
-557 LLPFGVLVDNT
+557 LNNFKIKKN
-568 ILCIHGGIGA
+568 
-578 SIKSLDDISNIPRP
+578 KSL
-592 TKIYQN
+592 
-598 PESYAQMN
+598 
-606 ILDLLYSEYDN
+606 
-617 EEDDESY
+617 
-624 SVNTLRDKNQKGFI
+624 
-638 VNYGKKRLDE
+638 
-648 FMQGNNINLIIAA
+648 
-661 HKFVKEGFC
+661 
-670 TYCDDKLLNL
+670 
-680 FSCTNYMDKNNNVG
+680 
-694 AMIIIG
+694 
-700 KKAKNKNANIMP
+700 
-712 KLLGVNE
+712 
-719 NKNKNSQFR
+719 
-728 KDKSP
+728 KDKYKSKTMNDNQYDEWI
-733 SPLKIK
+733 LYN

>member
-161 VINYNYSNKKNYF
+161 VINYNYSNKKDYF

-284 KQKIMLENEVTNILK
+284 KQKIILENEVTNILK

-305 AISKS
+305 NKLTYFRSIEKFFKYTKEGLQSLSEKENPKEI
-310 AKINNEKEKTNYLL
+310 KINNKKPKQAVEEKQLKEYKQNFNKLVGMKLLSLRNRKTPESNDNKKLNSFSRYNSFKNSIKKPEPILVLNNLNDDNTERNNIKRNKAMSVKRKSVKKASVSVFKRQYDYIFTNYENKILQNLEITDNQRKKIWEEKKNLEEAKNISNQEKNYIDEIIIQKENILYNLKKDNKLL
-324 SNEVVIG
+324 
-331 SDKKF
+331 
-336 YQNGKQTE
+336 KQ
-344 QDDLSLFTKLSIS
+344 
-357 KLNDENKR
+357 KLNS
-365 LGYMGSENALL
+365 YSETTYQKELSQNILEQKIL
-376 SKKNTYNRKLIEK
+376 FMISNIEPKLNIPEIVKIKNLYSMLKLNPQDFLERFRTTKIMFLIKIIELIIFYLISKKNE
-389 FLDTLL
+389 
-395 RPNDWFD
+395 
-402 KKVMAELAQKLPFKL
+402 
-417 EEILYLIDEVTKIAE
+417 YLSE
-432 KENSLI
+432 
-438 KIRSPCKI
+438 P
-446 FGNIYGVYTDLMRYF
+446 
-461 ESYGNPSDNIQNGD
+461 
-475 INVMQY
+475 
-481 IFLGDFCDRGN
+481 
-492 QSLEVILLLFAL
+492 
-504 KVKYPDFIYLIRGHH
+504 
-519 EDKAINEFYGLGK
+519 
-532 ECTEKLK
+532 KLK
-539 EDIKNE
+539 ETLKDFLYALENEKKIRMNNLNKKMIKE
-545 ESVFNKINQVFD
+545 QMEKRKIKAYDKATRVRFLAYRKFD
-557 LLPFGVLVDNT
+557 LNNFKIKKN
-568 ILCIHGGIGA
+568 
-578 SIKSLDDISNIPRP
+578 KSL
-592 TKIYQN
+592 
-598 PESYAQMN
+598 
-606 ILDLLYSEYDN
+606 
-617 EEDDESY
+617 
-624 SVNTLRDKNQKGFI
+624 
-638 VNYGKKRLDE
+638 
-648 FMQGNNINLIIAA
+648 
-661 HKFVKEGFC
+661 
-670 TYCDDKLLNL
+670 
-680 FSCTNYMDKNNNVG
+680 
-694 AMIIIG
+694 
-700 KKAKNKNANIMP
+700 
-712 KLLGVNE
+712 
-719 NKNKNSQFR
+719 
-728 KDKSP
+728 KDKYKSKTMNDNQYDEWI
-733 SPLKIK
+733 LYN

>member
-161 VINYNYSNKKNYF
+161 VINYNYSNKKDYF

-305 AISKS
+305 NKLTYFRSIEKFFKYTKEGLQSLSEKENPKEI
-310 AKINNEKEKTNYLL
+310 KINNKKPKQAVEEKQLKEYKQNFNKLVGMKLLSLRNRKTPESNDNKKLNSFSRYNSFKNSIKKPEPILILNNLNDDKTERNNIKRNKAMSVKRKSVKKASVSVFKRQYDYIFTNYENKILQNLEITDNQRKKIREEKKNLEEAKNISNQEKNYIDEILIQKENILYNLKKDNKLL
-324 SNEVVIG
+324 
-331 SDKKF
+331 
-336 YQNGKQTE
+336 KQ
-344 QDDLSLFTKLSIS
+344 
-357 KLNDENKR
+357 KLNS
-365 LGYMGSENALL
+365 YSETTYQKELSQNILEQKIL
-376 SKKNTYNRKLIEK
+376 FMISNIEPKLNIPEIVKIKNLYSMLKLNPQDFLERFRTTKIMFLIKIIELIIFYLISKKNE
-389 FLDTLL
+389 
-395 RPNDWFD
+395 
-402 KKVMAELAQKLPFKL
+402 
-417 EEILYLIDEVTKIAE
+417 YL
-432 KENSLI
+432 
-438 KIRSPCKI
+438 
-446 FGNIYGVYTDLMRYF
+446 
-461 ESYGNPSDNIQNGD
+461 
-475 INVMQY
+475 
-481 IFLGDFCDRGN
+481 
-492 QSLEVILLLFAL
+492 
-504 KVKYPDFIYLIRGHH
+504 
-519 EDKAINEFYGLGK
+519 
-532 ECTEKLK
+532 
-539 EDIKNE
+539 
-545 ESVFNKINQVFD
+545 
-557 LLPFGVLVDNT
+557 
-568 ILCIHGGIGA
+568 
-578 SIKSLDDISNIPRP
+578 
-592 TKIYQN
+592 
-598 PESYAQMN
+598 
-606 ILDLLYSEYDN
+606 SE
-617 EEDDESY
+617 
-624 SVNTLRDKNQKGFI
+624 
-638 VNYGKKRLDE
+638 
-648 FMQGNNINLIIAA
+648 
-661 HKFVKEGFC
+661 
-670 TYCDDKLLNL
+670 
-680 FSCTNYMDKNNNVG
+680 
-694 AMIIIG
+694 
-700 KKAKNKNANIMP
+700 P
-712 KLLGVNE
+712 K
-719 NKNKNSQFR
+719 
-728 KDKSP
+728 
-733 SPLKIK
+733 

>member
-161 VINYNYSNKKNYF
+161 VINYNYSNKKDYF

-305 AISKS
+305 NKLTYFRSIEKFFKYTKEGLQSLSEKENQKEL
-310 AKINNEKEKTNYLL
+310 KINNKKPKQAVEEKQLKENQQNFNKLVGMKLLSLRNKKTPESNDNKKLNSFSRYNSFKNSIKKPEPILVLNNLNDDNTERNNIKRNKAMSVKRKSVKKASVSVFKRQYDYIFTNYENKILQNLEITDNQRKKIWEEKKNLEEAKNISNQEKNYIDEIIIQKENILYNLKKDNKLL
-324 SNEVVIG
+324 
-331 SDKKF
+331 
-336 YQNGKQTE
+336 KQ
-344 QDDLSLFTKLSIS
+344 
-357 KLNDENKR
+357 KLNS
-365 LGYMGSENALL
+365 YSETTYQKELSQNILEQKIL
-376 SKKNTYNRKLIEK
+376 FMISNIEPKLNIPEIVKIKNLYSMLKLNPQDFLERFRTTKIMFLIKIIELIIFYLISKKNE
-389 FLDTLL
+389 
-395 RPNDWFD
+395 
-402 KKVMAELAQKLPFKL
+402 
-417 EEILYLIDEVTKIAE
+417 YLSE
-432 KENSLI
+432 
-438 KIRSPCKI
+438 P
-446 FGNIYGVYTDLMRYF
+446 
-461 ESYGNPSDNIQNGD
+461 
-475 INVMQY
+475 
-481 IFLGDFCDRGN
+481 
-492 QSLEVILLLFAL
+492 
-504 KVKYPDFIYLIRGHH
+504 
-519 EDKAINEFYGLGK
+519 
-532 ECTEKLK
+532 KLK
-539 EDIKNE
+539 ETLKDFLYALENEKKIRMNNLNKKMIKE
-545 ESVFNKINQVFD
+545 QMEKRKIKAYDKATRVRFLAYRKFD
-557 LLPFGVLVDNT
+557 LNNFKIKKN
-568 ILCIHGGIGA
+568 
-578 SIKSLDDISNIPRP
+578 KSL
-592 TKIYQN
+592 
-598 PESYAQMN
+598 
-606 ILDLLYSEYDN
+606 
-617 EEDDESY
+617 
-624 SVNTLRDKNQKGFI
+624 
-638 VNYGKKRLDE
+638 
-648 FMQGNNINLIIAA
+648 
-661 HKFVKEGFC
+661 
-670 TYCDDKLLNL
+670 
-680 FSCTNYMDKNNNVG
+680 
-694 AMIIIG
+694 
-700 KKAKNKNANIMP
+700 
-712 KLLGVNE
+712 
-719 NKNKNSQFR
+719 
-728 KDKSP
+728 KDKYKSKTMNDNQYDEWI
-733 SPLKIK
+733 LYN

>member
-59 TYQNFLEYNYD
+59 TCQNFLEYNYD

-161 VINYNYSNKKNYF
+161 VINYNYSNKKDYF

-305 AISKS
+305 NKLTYFRSIEKFFKYTKEGLQSLSEKENPKEI
-310 AKINNEKEKTNYLL
+310 KINNKKPKQAVEEKQLKEYKQNFNKLVGMKLLSLRIRKTPESNDNKKLNSFSRYNSFKNSIKKPEPILILNNLNDDKTERNNIKRNKAMSIKRKSVKKASVSVFKRQYDYIFTNYENKILQNLEITDNQRKKIWEEKKNLEEAKNL
-324 SNEVVIG
+324 SNQEKNYI
-331 SDKKF
+331 DEIIIQKENILYNLKKD
-336 YQNGKQTE
+336 NKLLKQ
-344 QDDLSLFTKLSIS
+344 
-357 KLNDENKR
+357 KLNS
-365 LGYMGSENALL
+365 YSETTYQKELSQNILEQKIL
-376 SKKNTYNRKLIEK
+376 FMISNIEPKLNIPEIVKIKNLYSMLKLNPQDFLERFRTTKIMFLIKIIELIIFYLISKKNE
-389 FLDTLL
+389 
-395 RPNDWFD
+395 
-402 KKVMAELAQKLPFKL
+402 
-417 EEILYLIDEVTKIAE
+417 YLSE
-432 KENSLI
+432 
-438 KIRSPCKI
+438 P
-446 FGNIYGVYTDLMRYF
+446 
-461 ESYGNPSDNIQNGD
+461 
-475 INVMQY
+475 
-481 IFLGDFCDRGN
+481 
-492 QSLEVILLLFAL
+492 
-504 KVKYPDFIYLIRGHH
+504 
-519 EDKAINEFYGLGK
+519 
-532 ECTEKLK
+532 KLK
-539 EDIKNE
+539 ETLKDFLYALENEKKIRLNNLNKKMIKE
-545 ESVFNKINQVFD
+545 QMEKRKIKAYDKATRVRFLAYRKFD
-557 LLPFGVLVDNT
+557 LNNFKIKKN
-568 ILCIHGGIGA
+568 
-578 SIKSLDDISNIPRP
+578 KSL
-592 TKIYQN
+592 
-598 PESYAQMN
+598 
-606 ILDLLYSEYDN
+606 
-617 EEDDESY
+617 
-624 SVNTLRDKNQKGFI
+624 
-638 VNYGKKRLDE
+638 
-648 FMQGNNINLIIAA
+648 
-661 HKFVKEGFC
+661 
-670 TYCDDKLLNL
+670 
-680 FSCTNYMDKNNNVG
+680 
-694 AMIIIG
+694 
-700 KKAKNKNANIMP
+700 
-712 KLLGVNE
+712 
-719 NKNKNSQFR
+719 
-728 KDKSP
+728 KDKYKSKTMNDNQYDEWI
-733 SPLKIK
+733 LYN

>member
-147 IKTKASSNKHTKSF
+147 IKTKSSSNKHTKSF

-305 AISKS
+305 NKLTYFRSIEKFFKYTKEGLQSLSEKENPKEI
-310 AKINNEKEKTNYLL
+310 KINNKKPKQAVEEKQLKEYKQNFNKLVGMKLLSLRNRKTPESNDNKKLNSFSRYNSFKNSIKKPEPILVLNNLNDDNTERNNIKRNKAMSVKRKSVKKASVSVFKRQYDYIFTNYENKILQNLEITDNQRKKIWEEKKNLEEAKNISNQEKNYIDEIIIQKENILYNLKKDNKLL
-324 SNEVVIG
+324 
-331 SDKKF
+331 
-336 YQNGKQTE
+336 KQ
-344 QDDLSLFTKLSIS
+344 
-357 KLNDENKR
+357 KLNS
-365 LGYMGSENALL
+365 YSETTYQKELSQNILEQKIL
-376 SKKNTYNRKLIEK
+376 FMISNIEPKLNIPEIVKIKNLYSMLKLNPQDFLERFRTTKIMFLIKIIELIIFYLISKKNE
-389 FLDTLL
+389 
-395 RPNDWFD
+395 
-402 KKVMAELAQKLPFKL
+402 
-417 EEILYLIDEVTKIAE
+417 YLSE
-432 KENSLI
+432 
-438 KIRSPCKI
+438 P
-446 FGNIYGVYTDLMRYF
+446 
-461 ESYGNPSDNIQNGD
+461 
-475 INVMQY
+475 
-481 IFLGDFCDRGN
+481 
-492 QSLEVILLLFAL
+492 
-504 KVKYPDFIYLIRGHH
+504 
-519 EDKAINEFYGLGK
+519 
-532 ECTEKLK
+532 KLK
-539 EDIKNE
+539 ETLKDFLYALENEKKIRMNNLNKKMIKE
-545 ESVFNKINQVFD
+545 QMEKRKIKAYDKATRVRFLAYRKFD
-557 LLPFGVLVDNT
+557 LNNFKIKKN
-568 ILCIHGGIGA
+568 
-578 SIKSLDDISNIPRP
+578 KSL
-592 TKIYQN
+592 
-598 PESYAQMN
+598 
-606 ILDLLYSEYDN
+606 
-617 EEDDESY
+617 
-624 SVNTLRDKNQKGFI
+624 
-638 VNYGKKRLDE
+638 
-648 FMQGNNINLIIAA
+648 
-661 HKFVKEGFC
+661 
-670 TYCDDKLLNL
+670 
-680 FSCTNYMDKNNNVG
+680 
-694 AMIIIG
+694 
-700 KKAKNKNANIMP
+700 
-712 KLLGVNE
+712 
-719 NKNKNSQFR
+719 
-728 KDKSP
+728 KDKYKSKTMNDNQYDEWI
-733 SPLKIK
+733 LYN

>member
-97 DYSSFTSKNSNKNN
+97 DYSSFTSKNSNKNK

-161 VINYNYSNKKNYF
+161 VINYNYSNKKDYF

-218 IQKELESKLNYQSDI
+218 IQKELENKLNYQSDI
-233 YVEKINDL
+233 HVEKINDL

-284 KQKIMLENEVTNILK
+284 KQKIMLENEVTSILK

-305 AISKS
+305 NKLTYFRSIEKFFKYTKEGLQSLSEKENQKEL
-310 AKINNEKEKTNYLL
+310 KINNKKPKQAVEEKQLKENQQNFNKLVGMKLLSLRNRKTPESNDIKKLNSFSRYNSFKNSIKKPEPILILNNLNDDKTERNNIKRNKAMSIKRKSVKKASVSVFKRQYDYIFTNYENKILQNLEITDNQRKKIWEEKKNLEEAKNL
-324 SNEVVIG
+324 SNQEKNYI
-331 SDKKF
+331 DEIIIQKENILYNLKKD
-336 YQNGKQTE
+336 NKLLKQ
-344 QDDLSLFTKLSIS
+344 
-357 KLNDENKR
+357 KLNS
-365 LGYMGSENALL
+365 YSETTYQKELSQNILEQKIL
-376 SKKNTYNRKLIEK
+376 FMISNIEPKLNIPEIVKIKNLYSMLKLNPQDFLERFRTTKIMFLIKIIELIIFYLISKKNE
-389 FLDTLL
+389 
-395 RPNDWFD
+395 
-402 KKVMAELAQKLPFKL
+402 
-417 EEILYLIDEVTKIAE
+417 YLSE
-432 KENSLI
+432 
-438 KIRSPCKI
+438 P
-446 FGNIYGVYTDLMRYF
+446 
-461 ESYGNPSDNIQNGD
+461 
-475 INVMQY
+475 
-481 IFLGDFCDRGN
+481 
-492 QSLEVILLLFAL
+492 
-504 KVKYPDFIYLIRGHH
+504 
-519 EDKAINEFYGLGK
+519 
-532 ECTEKLK
+532 KLK
-539 EDIKNE
+539 ETLKDFLYALENEKKIRMNNLNKKMIKE
-545 ESVFNKINQVFD
+545 QMEKRKIKAYDKATRVRFLAYRKFD
-557 LLPFGVLVDNT
+557 LNNFKIKKN
-568 ILCIHGGIGA
+568 
-578 SIKSLDDISNIPRP
+578 KSL
-592 TKIYQN
+592 
-598 PESYAQMN
+598 
-606 ILDLLYSEYDN
+606 
-617 EEDDESY
+617 
-624 SVNTLRDKNQKGFI
+624 
-638 VNYGKKRLDE
+638 
-648 FMQGNNINLIIAA
+648 
-661 HKFVKEGFC
+661 
-670 TYCDDKLLNL
+670 
-680 FSCTNYMDKNNNVG
+680 
-694 AMIIIG
+694 
-700 KKAKNKNANIMP
+700 
-712 KLLGVNE
+712 
-719 NKNKNSQFR
+719 
-728 KDKSP
+728 KDKYKSKTMNDNQYDEWI
-733 SPLKIK
+733 LYN

>member
-161 VINYNYSNKKNYF
+161 VINYNYSNKKDYF

-218 IQKELESKLNYQSDI
+218 IQKELENKLNYQSDI
-233 YVEKINDL
+233 HVEKINDL
-241 NKKDFT
+241 NKKDLT

-262 VHYLRYLKQQLAEES
+262 VHYLRYLKQKLAEES

-284 KQKIMLENEVTNILK
+284 KQKIMLENEVTSILK

-305 AISKS
+305 NKLTYFRSIEKFFKYTKEGLQSLSEKENQKEI
-310 AKINNEKEKTNYLL
+310 KINNKKPKQAVEEKQLKEYKQNFNKLVGMKLLSLRNRKTPESNDIKKLNSFSRYNSFKNSIKKPEPILVLNNLNDDNRERNNIKRNKAMSIKRKSVKKASVSVFKRQYDYIFTNYENKILQNLEITDNQRKKIWEEKKNLEEAKNL
-324 SNEVVIG
+324 SNQEKNYI
-331 SDKKF
+331 DEIIIQKENILYNLKKD
-336 YQNGKQTE
+336 NKLLKQ
-344 QDDLSLFTKLSIS
+344 
-357 KLNDENKR
+357 KLNS
-365 LGYMGSENALL
+365 YSETTYQKELSQNILEQKIL
-376 SKKNTYNRKLIEK
+376 FMISNIEPKLNIPEIVKIKNLYSMLKLNPQDFLERFRTTKIMFLIKIIELIIFYLISKKNE
-389 FLDTLL
+389 
-395 RPNDWFD
+395 
-402 KKVMAELAQKLPFKL
+402 
-417 EEILYLIDEVTKIAE
+417 YLSE
-432 KENSLI
+432 
-438 KIRSPCKI
+438 P
-446 FGNIYGVYTDLMRYF
+446 
-461 ESYGNPSDNIQNGD
+461 
-475 INVMQY
+475 
-481 IFLGDFCDRGN
+481 
-492 QSLEVILLLFAL
+492 
-504 KVKYPDFIYLIRGHH
+504 
-519 EDKAINEFYGLGK
+519 
-532 ECTEKLK
+532 KLK
-539 EDIKNE
+539 ETLKDFLYALENEKKIRMNNLNKKMIKE
-545 ESVFNKINQVFD
+545 QMEKRKIKAYDKATRVRFLAYRKFD
-557 LLPFGVLVDNT
+557 LNNFKIKKN
-568 ILCIHGGIGA
+568 
-578 SIKSLDDISNIPRP
+578 KSL
-592 TKIYQN
+592 
-598 PESYAQMN
+598 
-606 ILDLLYSEYDN
+606 
-617 EEDDESY
+617 
-624 SVNTLRDKNQKGFI
+624 
-638 VNYGKKRLDE
+638 
-648 FMQGNNINLIIAA
+648 
-661 HKFVKEGFC
+661 
-670 TYCDDKLLNL
+670 
-680 FSCTNYMDKNNNVG
+680 
-694 AMIIIG
+694 
-700 KKAKNKNANIMP
+700 
-712 KLLGVNE
+712 
-719 NKNKNSQFR
+719 
-728 KDKSP
+728 KDKYKSKTMNDNQYDEWI
-733 SPLKIK
+733 LYN

>member
-161 VINYNYSNKKNYF
+161 VINYNYSNKKDYF

-305 AISKS
+305 NKLTYFRSIEKFFKYTKEGLQSLSEKENQKEL
-310 AKINNEKEKTNYLL
+310 KINNKKPKQAVEEKQLKENQQNFNKLVGMKLLSLRNKKTPESNDNKKLNSFSRYNSFKNSIKKPEPILVLNNLNDDNTERNNIKRNKAMSVKRKSVKKASVSVFKRQYDYIFTNYENKILQNLEITDNQRKKIWEEKKNLEEAKNISNQEKNYIDEIIIQKENILYNLKKDNKLL
-324 SNEVVIG
+324 
-331 SDKKF
+331 
-336 YQNGKQTE
+336 KQ
-344 QDDLSLFTKLSIS
+344 
-357 KLNDENKR
+357 KLNS
-365 LGYMGSENALL
+365 YSETTYQKELSQNILEQKIL
-376 SKKNTYNRKLIEK
+376 FMNIPEIVKIKNLYSMLKFNPQDFLERFRTTKIMFLIKIIELIIFYLISKKNE
-389 FLDTLL
+389 
-395 RPNDWFD
+395 
-402 KKVMAELAQKLPFKL
+402 
-417 EEILYLIDEVTKIAE
+417 YLSE
-432 KENSLI
+432 
-438 KIRSPCKI
+438 P
-446 FGNIYGVYTDLMRYF
+446 
-461 ESYGNPSDNIQNGD
+461 
-475 INVMQY
+475 
-481 IFLGDFCDRGN
+481 
-492 QSLEVILLLFAL
+492 
-504 KVKYPDFIYLIRGHH
+504 
-519 EDKAINEFYGLGK
+519 
-532 ECTEKLK
+532 KLK
-539 EDIKNE
+539 ETLKDFLYALENEKKIRMNNLNKKMIKE
-545 ESVFNKINQVFD
+545 QMEKRKIKAYDKATRVRFLAYRKFD
-557 LLPFGVLVDNT
+557 LNNFKIKKN
-568 ILCIHGGIGA
+568 
-578 SIKSLDDISNIPRP
+578 KSL
-592 TKIYQN
+592 
-598 PESYAQMN
+598 
-606 ILDLLYSEYDN
+606 
-617 EEDDESY
+617 
-624 SVNTLRDKNQKGFI
+624 
-638 VNYGKKRLDE
+638 
-648 FMQGNNINLIIAA
+648 
-661 HKFVKEGFC
+661 
-670 TYCDDKLLNL
+670 
-680 FSCTNYMDKNNNVG
+680 
-694 AMIIIG
+694 
-700 KKAKNKNANIMP
+700 
-712 KLLGVNE
+712 
-719 NKNKNSQFR
+719 
-728 KDKSP
+728 KDKYKSKTMNDNQYDEWI
-733 SPLKIK
+733 LYN

>member
-161 VINYNYSNKKNYF
+161 VINYNYSNKKDYF

-305 AISKS
+305 NKLTYFRSIEKFFKYTKEGLQSLSEKENPKEI
-310 AKINNEKEKTNYLL
+310 KINNKKPKQAVEEKQLKEYKQNFNKLVGMKLLSLRIRKTPESNDNKKLNSFSRYNSFKNSIKKPEPILVLNNLNDDNTERNNIKRNKAMSVKRKSVKKASVSVFKRQYDYIFTNYENKILQNLEITDNQRKKIWEEKKNLEEAKNISNQEKNYIDEIIIQKENILYNLKKDNKLL
-324 SNEVVIG
+324 
-331 SDKKF
+331 
-336 YQNGKQTE
+336 KQ
-344 QDDLSLFTKLSIS
+344 
-357 KLNDENKR
+357 KLNS
-365 LGYMGSENALL
+365 YSETTYQKELSQNILEQKIL
-376 SKKNTYNRKLIEK
+376 FMISNIEPKLNIPEIVKIKNLYSMLKLNPQDFLERFRTTKIMFLIKIIELIIFYLISKKNE
-389 FLDTLL
+389 
-395 RPNDWFD
+395 
-402 KKVMAELAQKLPFKL
+402 
-417 EEILYLIDEVTKIAE
+417 YLSE
-432 KENSLI
+432 
-438 KIRSPCKI
+438 P
-446 FGNIYGVYTDLMRYF
+446 
-461 ESYGNPSDNIQNGD
+461 
-475 INVMQY
+475 
-481 IFLGDFCDRGN
+481 
-492 QSLEVILLLFAL
+492 
-504 KVKYPDFIYLIRGHH
+504 
-519 EDKAINEFYGLGK
+519 
-532 ECTEKLK
+532 KLK
-539 EDIKNE
+539 ETLKDFLYALENEKKIRMNNLNKKMIKE
-545 ESVFNKINQVFD
+545 QMEKRKIKAYDKATRVRFLAYRKFD
-557 LLPFGVLVDNT
+557 LNNFKIKKN
-568 ILCIHGGIGA
+568 
-578 SIKSLDDISNIPRP
+578 KSL
-592 TKIYQN
+592 
-598 PESYAQMN
+598 
-606 ILDLLYSEYDN
+606 
-617 EEDDESY
+617 
-624 SVNTLRDKNQKGFI
+624 
-638 VNYGKKRLDE
+638 
-648 FMQGNNINLIIAA
+648 
-661 HKFVKEGFC
+661 
-670 TYCDDKLLNL
+670 
-680 FSCTNYMDKNNNVG
+680 
-694 AMIIIG
+694 
-700 KKAKNKNANIMP
+700 
-712 KLLGVNE
+712 
-719 NKNKNSQFR
+719 
-728 KDKSP
+728 KDKYKSKTMNDNQYDEWI
-733 SPLKIK
+733 LYN

>member
-11 PVYHSKRDLLRK
+11 PIYHSKRDLLRK

-305 AISKS
+305 NKLTYFRSIEKFFKYTKEGLQSLSEKENPKEI
-310 AKINNEKEKTNYLL
+310 KINNKKPKQAVEEKQLKEYKQNFNKLVGMKLLSLRNRKTPESNDNKKLNSFSRYNSFKNSIKKPEPILVLNNLNDDNTERNNIKRNKAMSVKRKSVKKASVSVFKRQYDYIFTNYENKILQNLEITDNQRKKIWEEKKNLEEAKNISNQEKNYIDEIIIQKENILYNLKKDNKLL
-324 SNEVVIG
+324 
-331 SDKKF
+331 
-336 YQNGKQTE
+336 KQ
-344 QDDLSLFTKLSIS
+344 
-357 KLNDENKR
+357 KLNS
-365 LGYMGSENALL
+365 YSETTYQKELSQNILEQKIL
-376 SKKNTYNRKLIEK
+376 FMISNIEPKLNIPEIIKIKNLYSMLKLNPQDFLERFRTTKIMFLIKIIELIIFYLISKKNE
-389 FLDTLL
+389 
-395 RPNDWFD
+395 
-402 KKVMAELAQKLPFKL
+402 
-417 EEILYLIDEVTKIAE
+417 YLSE
-432 KENSLI
+432 
-438 KIRSPCKI
+438 P
-446 FGNIYGVYTDLMRYF
+446 
-461 ESYGNPSDNIQNGD
+461 
-475 INVMQY
+475 
-481 IFLGDFCDRGN
+481 
-492 QSLEVILLLFAL
+492 
-504 KVKYPDFIYLIRGHH
+504 
-519 EDKAINEFYGLGK
+519 
-532 ECTEKLK
+532 KLK
-539 EDIKNE
+539 ETLKDFLYALENEKKIRMNNLNKKMIKE
-545 ESVFNKINQVFD
+545 QMEKRKIKAYDKATRVRFLAYRKFD
-557 LLPFGVLVDNT
+557 LNNFKIKKN
-568 ILCIHGGIGA
+568 
-578 SIKSLDDISNIPRP
+578 KSL
-592 TKIYQN
+592 
-598 PESYAQMN
+598 
-606 ILDLLYSEYDN
+606 
-617 EEDDESY
+617 
-624 SVNTLRDKNQKGFI
+624 
-638 VNYGKKRLDE
+638 
-648 FMQGNNINLIIAA
+648 
-661 HKFVKEGFC
+661 
-670 TYCDDKLLNL
+670 
-680 FSCTNYMDKNNNVG
+680 
-694 AMIIIG
+694 
-700 KKAKNKNANIMP
+700 
-712 KLLGVNE
+712 
-719 NKNKNSQFR
+719 
-728 KDKSP
+728 KDKYKSKTMNDNQYDEWI
-733 SPLKIK
+733 LYN

>member
-247 FRRNYYLLNIYDDIY
+247 FRRNYYLLNIYDNIY
-262 VHYLRYLKQQLAEES
+262 IHYLRYLKQQLAEES

-299 KIEKNK
+299 KIEKKKNK
-305 AISKS
+305 LKYFHRIEKFFKYTKEGLQSLSEKENPKEI
-310 AKINNEKEKTNYLL
+310 KINNKKPKQAVEEKQLKEYKQNFNKLVGMKLLSLRNRKTPESNDNKKLNSFSRYNSFKNSIKKPEPILVLNNLNDDNTERNNIKRNKAMSVKRKSVKKASVSVFKRQYDYIFTNYENKILQNLEITDNQRKKIWEEKKNLEEAKNISNQEKNYIDEIIIQKENILYNLKKDNKLL
-324 SNEVVIG
+324 
-331 SDKKF
+331 
-336 YQNGKQTE
+336 KQ
-344 QDDLSLFTKLSIS
+344 
-357 KLNDENKR
+357 KLNS
-365 LGYMGSENALL
+365 YSETTYQKELSQNILEQKIL
-376 SKKNTYNRKLIEK
+376 FMISNIEPKLNIPEIVKIKNLYSMLKLNPQDFLERFRTTKIMFLIKIIELIVFYLISKKNE
-389 FLDTLL
+389 
-395 RPNDWFD
+395 
-402 KKVMAELAQKLPFKL
+402 
-417 EEILYLIDEVTKIAE
+417 YLSE
-432 KENSLI
+432 
-438 KIRSPCKI
+438 P
-446 FGNIYGVYTDLMRYF
+446 
-461 ESYGNPSDNIQNGD
+461 
-475 INVMQY
+475 
-481 IFLGDFCDRGN
+481 
-492 QSLEVILLLFAL
+492 
-504 KVKYPDFIYLIRGHH
+504 
-519 EDKAINEFYGLGK
+519 
-532 ECTEKLK
+532 KLK
-539 EDIKNE
+539 ETLKDFLYALENEKKIRMNNLNKKMIKE
-545 ESVFNKINQVFD
+545 QMEKRKIKAYDKATRVRFLAYRKFD
-557 LLPFGVLVDNT
+557 LNNFKIKKN
-568 ILCIHGGIGA
+568 
-578 SIKSLDDISNIPRP
+578 KSL
-592 TKIYQN
+592 
-598 PESYAQMN
+598 
-606 ILDLLYSEYDN
+606 
-617 EEDDESY
+617 
-624 SVNTLRDKNQKGFI
+624 
-638 VNYGKKRLDE
+638 
-648 FMQGNNINLIIAA
+648 
-661 HKFVKEGFC
+661 
-670 TYCDDKLLNL
+670 
-680 FSCTNYMDKNNNVG
+680 
-694 AMIIIG
+694 
-700 KKAKNKNANIMP
+700 
-712 KLLGVNE
+712 
-719 NKNKNSQFR
+719 
-728 KDKSP
+728 KDKYKSKTMNDNQYDEWI
-733 SPLKIK
+733 LYN

>member
-97 DYSSFTSKNSNKNN
+97 DYSSFTSKNSNKNK

-161 VINYNYSNKKNYF
+161 VINYNYSNKKDYF

-305 AISKS
+305 NKLTYFRSIEKFFKYTKEGLQSLSEKENPKEI
-310 AKINNEKEKTNYLL
+310 KINNKKPKQAVEEKQLKEYKQNFNKLVGMKLLSLRNRKTPESNDIKKLNSFSRYNSFKNSIKKPEPILVLNNLNDDNRERNNIKRNKAMSIKRKSVKKASVSVFKRQYDYIFTNYENKILQNLEITDNQRKKIWEEKKNLEEAKNISNQEKNYIDEIIIQKENILYNLKKDNKLL
-324 SNEVVIG
+324 
-331 SDKKF
+331 
-336 YQNGKQTE
+336 KQ
-344 QDDLSLFTKLSIS
+344 
-357 KLNDENKR
+357 KLNS
-365 LGYMGSENALL
+365 YSETTYQKELSQNILEQKIL
-376 SKKNTYNRKLIEK
+376 SMISNIEPKLNIPEIVKIKNLYSMLKLNPQDFLERFRTTKIMFLIKIIELIIFYLISKKNE
-389 FLDTLL
+389 
-395 RPNDWFD
+395 
-402 KKVMAELAQKLPFKL
+402 
-417 EEILYLIDEVTKIAE
+417 YLSE
-432 KENSLI
+432 
-438 KIRSPCKI
+438 P
-446 FGNIYGVYTDLMRYF
+446 
-461 ESYGNPSDNIQNGD
+461 
-475 INVMQY
+475 
-481 IFLGDFCDRGN
+481 
-492 QSLEVILLLFAL
+492 
-504 KVKYPDFIYLIRGHH
+504 
-519 EDKAINEFYGLGK
+519 
-532 ECTEKLK
+532 KLK
-539 EDIKNE
+539 ETLKDFLYALENEKKIRMNNLNKKMIKE
-545 ESVFNKINQVFD
+545 QMEKRKIKAYDKATRVRFLAYRKFD
-557 LLPFGVLVDNT
+557 LNNFKIKKN
-568 ILCIHGGIGA
+568 
-578 SIKSLDDISNIPRP
+578 KSL
-592 TKIYQN
+592 
-598 PESYAQMN
+598 
-606 ILDLLYSEYDN
+606 
-617 EEDDESY
+617 
-624 SVNTLRDKNQKGFI
+624 
-638 VNYGKKRLDE
+638 
-648 FMQGNNINLIIAA
+648 
-661 HKFVKEGFC
+661 
-670 TYCDDKLLNL
+670 
-680 FSCTNYMDKNNNVG
+680 
-694 AMIIIG
+694 
-700 KKAKNKNANIMP
+700 
-712 KLLGVNE
+712 
-719 NKNKNSQFR
+719 
-728 KDKSP
+728 KDKYKSKTMNDNQYDEWI
-733 SPLKIK
+733 LYN

>member
-161 VINYNYSNKKNYF
+161 VINYNYSNKKDYF

-262 VHYLRYLKQQLAEES
+262 VHYLRYLKQKLAEES

-284 KQKIMLENEVTNILK
+284 KQKIMLENEVTSILK

-305 AISKS
+305 NKLTYFRSIEKFFKYTKEGLQSLSEKENQKEL
-310 AKINNEKEKTNYLL
+310 KINNKKPKQAVEEKQLKENQQNFNKLVGMKLLSLRNKKTPESNDNKKLNSFSRYNSFKNSIKKPEPILVLNNLNDDNTERNNIKRNKAMSVKRKSVKKASVSVFKRQYDYIFTNYENKILQNLEITDNQRKKIWEEKNNLEEAKNL
-324 SNEVVIG
+324 SNQEKNYI
-331 SDKKF
+331 DEIIIQKENILYNLKKD
-336 YQNGKQTE
+336 NKLLKQ
-344 QDDLSLFTKLSIS
+344 
-357 KLNDENKR
+357 KLNS
-365 LGYMGSENALL
+365 YSETTYQKELSQNILEQKIL
-376 SKKNTYNRKLIEK
+376 FMISNIEPKLNIPEIVKIKNLYSMLKLNPQDFLERFRTTKIMFLIKIIELIIFYLISKKNEYLSEPTLKETLKDFLYALENEKKIRMNNLNKKMIKEQMEKRKIKAYDKATRVRFLAYRK
-389 FLDTLL
+389 FDLNNFKIKKNKSLKDKYKSKTM
-395 RPNDWFD
+395 NDNQYDEW
-402 KKVMAELAQKLPFKL
+402 
-417 EEILYLIDEVTKIAE
+417 ILY
-432 KENSLI
+432 N
-438 KIRSPCKI
+438 
-446 FGNIYGVYTDLMRYF
+446 
-461 ESYGNPSDNIQNGD
+461 
-475 INVMQY
+475 
-481 IFLGDFCDRGN
+481 
-492 QSLEVILLLFAL
+492 
-504 KVKYPDFIYLIRGHH
+504 
-519 EDKAINEFYGLGK
+519 
-532 ECTEKLK
+532 
-539 EDIKNE
+539 
-545 ESVFNKINQVFD
+545 
-557 LLPFGVLVDNT
+557 
-568 ILCIHGGIGA
+568 
-578 SIKSLDDISNIPRP
+578 
-592 TKIYQN
+592 
-598 PESYAQMN
+598 
-606 ILDLLYSEYDN
+606 
-617 EEDDESY
+617 
-624 SVNTLRDKNQKGFI
+624 
-638 VNYGKKRLDE
+638 
-648 FMQGNNINLIIAA
+648 
-661 HKFVKEGFC
+661 
-670 TYCDDKLLNL
+670 
-680 FSCTNYMDKNNNVG
+680 
-694 AMIIIG
+694 
-700 KKAKNKNANIMP
+700 
-712 KLLGVNE
+712 
-719 NKNKNSQFR
+719 
-728 KDKSP
+728 
-733 SPLKIK
+733 